1 MKISSPVLLALLS
14 VFAIGALRAADA
26 PATEEDRLRSALR
39 DSTIQ
44 LRTAQ
49 SDLAALQ
56 ATDAA
61 LAAEKTALAE
71 KLEAVKKQFGSERA
85 TADKS
90 ASLLAA
96 QLADQKAAAAK
107 LKGDLEKAVAVGVK
121 ESDADRAAEAS
132 IARLKNEKIF
142 LERRVADLESKNLS
156 LFLTG
161 NEILSRYAE
170 FSLGNA
176 LSAKEPVVSPTRTK
190 LENLV
195 QDYGDKL
202 LDARSTQ

>member
-1 MKISSPVLLALLS
+1 MKISSLILLALLS
-14 VFAIGALRAADA
+14 AMPLESLMAADA

-39 DSTIQ
+39 ESTIQ

-49 SDLAALQ
+49 SDLANLQ
-56 ATDAA
+56 STDAA
-61 LAAEKTALAE
+61 LAAEKAAVSE
-71 KLEAVKKQFGSERA
+71 KLETLKKQMVAER
-85 TADKS
+85 TSADKS
-90 ASLLAA
+90 TSTLLA
-96 QLADQKAAAAK
+96 QLAEQKQSAAK
-107 LKGDLEKAVAVGVK
+107 LKESLEKAEAVGAK
-121 ESDADRAAEAS
+121 ATEADRTAEAQ

-142 LERRVADLESKNLS
+142 LERKVADLESKNLS

-176 LSAKEPVVSPTRTK
+176 LSAKEPFVSLTRTK

-195 QDYGDKL
+195 QDYQDKL
-202 LDARSTQ
+202 LDERATQ

>member
-1 MKISSPVLLALLS
+1 MKISSLILLALFSAFPVGSLM
-14 VFAIGALRAADA
+14 ATDA

-49 SDLAALQ
+49 SDLANLQ
-56 ATDAA
+56 STDAA
-61 LAAEKTALAE
+61 LAAEKAAVSD
-71 KLEAVKKQFGSERA
+71 KLEALKKQMITERIS
-85 TADKS
+85 ADKS
-90 ASLLAA
+90 ASILAT
-96 QLADQKAAAAK
+96 QLAEQKQVAAK
-107 LKGDLEKAVAVGVK
+107 LKGDLEKAEAVGAK
-121 ESDADRAAEAS
+121 ASEADRTAEAQ
-132 IARLKNEKIF
+132 IARLKSEKIF
-142 LERRVADLESKNLS
+142 LERKVADLESKNLS

-176 LSAKEPVVSPTRTK
+176 LSAKEPFVSLTRTK

-195 QDYGDKL
+195 QDYQDKL
-202 LDARSTQ
+202 LDERATQ

>member
-1 MKISSPVLLALLS
+1 MKIPFLVLLALSSAVTVGS
-14 VFAIGALRAADA
+14 VAAADA

-61 LAAEKTALAE
+61 LAAEKAALAD
-71 KLEAVKKQFGSERA
+71 KLESLKKQLGAERA

-90 ASLLAA
+90 AALLAA
-96 QLADQKAAAAK
+96 QLADQKVAATK
-107 LKGDLEKAVAVGVK
+107 LKGDLEKAVSVGTK
-121 ESDADRAAEAS
+121 ASDADRTAEAA

-161 NEILSRYAE
+161 NEILSRLTR
-170 FSLGNA
+170 SL
-176 LSAKEPVVSPTRTK
+176 
-190 LENLV
+190 
-195 QDYGDKL
+195 
-202 LDARSTQ
+202 